1 MWNFSILLQMCEAS
15 AVVTILRRTLFFAT
29 LSLFAASPA
38 LGAPTWTQPTPE
50 ELKMTFHPAAPDAP
64 AVYLEREEIVD
75 DNVHFHRVYARIKIL
90 TEKGKEQFSDIE
102 IPYEGGTSDIRA
114 VEGRTIHADGTVI
127 PFTGK
132 PYSKELV
139 KSGDV
144 KWMEKVFSMPDVQVG
159 SIVEYR
165 WEMQYH
171 DNWFMPPHFYVQQA
185 VFVHKAHF
193 HFVPLDLAKTN
204 KILTGK
210 DAFGRETT
218 ASRLLYYPELPP
230 GVKVRAGMDGYDLV
244 VDNVPAI
251 AEEEFSPPLDSFA
264 YRLVFYYSEA
274 LSGVDFWKEE
284 GKFWSKEVDRFANPS
299 DRIRQAVAGIVAP
312 GDSDEAKLK
321 KIYAAMMTLDNTRFS
336 REHSQAENKA
346 EGLRVKTASDIWEQK
361 RGSDD
366 EITRLFISMA
376 RAAGM
381 KAYAMAVTERNKNLL
396 NGGWLDWS
404 QLEDEIAIVNVG
416 GKEMFFDPGQ
426 RYCEFGKLHWMHTLL
441 PGIRQTDGGVAGVV
455 TPGATYQDNQMMR
468 SADLTLAADGT
479 LKGIVRIS
487 MGGAEALFWRQ
498 EALRTDEQEV
508 KKNFDTMLQ
517 ARVPDGV
524 VVKTNHF
531 LGLTDNTAGLQAVV
545 DVSGSLGT
553 QTGKRVFLP
562 SAFFEA
568 KAKPLFSAGKRENP
582 VDLRYPYVTHD
593 VVNLALSPGLAIE
606 SVPAGANIP
615 IPQTAVYKS
624 TYSGAGSTYHQERLL
639 AMGGTLFKPS
649 EYPQLREFFQ
659 KTGAQDQEQV
669 VLKRSATE
677 ANTGGGN

>member
-1 MWNFSILLQMCEAS
+1 MCEAS
-15 AVVTILRRTLFFAT
+15 AVVITLRRTLFFAT

-50 ELKMTFHPAAPDAP
+50 ELKMTSDPAAPDAP

-102 IPYEGGTSDIRA
+102 IPYEGGASDIRA

-139 KSGDV
+139 KSGGV

-165 WEMQYH
+165 WEMQYN
-171 DNWFMPPHFYVQQA
+171 DNWFMPPHFYIQQA

-193 HFVPLDLAKTN
+193 HFVPLDLAKTS

-218 ASRLLYYPELPP
+218 ASRLLYYPELPQ

-284 GKFWSKEVDRFANPS
+284 GKFWSKDVDRFANPS
-299 DRIRQAVAGIVAP
+299 DRIRQAVAGVVAP

-321 KIYAAMMTLDNTRFS
+321 KIYAAVMTLDNTRFS

-346 EGLRVKTASDIWEQK
+346 EGLRVKTAADIWEQK

-366 EITRLFISMA
+366 EIARLFISMA

-416 GKEMFFDPGQ
+416 GKEIFFDPGQ
-426 RYCEFGKLHWMHTLL
+426 RYCEYGKLHWMHTQL
-441 PGIRQTDGGVAGVV
+441 PGIRQTDNGTVAAL
-455 TPGATYQDNQMMR
+455 TPAATYQDNQVLR
-468 SADLTLAADGT
+468 TANLTLGTDGT
-479 LKGIVRIS
+479 LTGTIRILMS
-487 MGGAEALFWRQ
+487 GAEALHWRQ
-498 EALRTDEQEV
+498 EVLRTDEQQV
-508 KKNFDTMLQ
+508 KKDFDQTLQ
-517 ARVPDGV
+517 ARVPDSV
-524 VVKTNHF
+524 QVKTNHF
-531 LGLTDNTAGLQAVV
+531 LGLTDNTGGLQAVV
-545 DVSGSLGT
+545 DVTGNLGT

-562 SAFFEA
+562 SVFFEA

-582 VDLRYPYVTHD
+582 VDLRFPCVTQDQVD
-593 VVNLALSPGLAIE
+593 VKLAPELAIE
-606 SVPAGANIP
+606 NVPANANIP
-615 IPQTAVYKS
+615 IPQTAIYK
-624 TYSGAGSTYHQERLL
+624 TAYSSAAGTYHQERLL
-639 AMGGTLFKPS
+639 AMGVTLFKSS

-677 ANTGGGN
+677 ANAGGGT